1 MYSTLDVY
9 GFLPTTTNQ
18 HFPCPSLGLPT
29 YHLPAS
35 PEDTNDMASVLPL
48 GLPSRPS
55 PVDMV
60 MHVSAKF
67 APSPSYDKT
76 PVSSSS
82 SYQQTSESMSDKSL
96 LPVMNPAFNLREIC
110 KQCILLEDHLS
121 HDQKRCKDC
130 CTKHFLA
137 LEALAEEAVTLDRE
151 GRFRDV
157 LRTLPERIRSLEI
170 QWMQNPKK
178 HSHHISQQLREIRK
192 LFQEQCFDVI
202 QYECDNGS
210 CRVSI

>member
-29 YHLPAS
+29 YHLPS
-35 PEDTNDMASVLPL
+35 PQEGTNPMT
-48 GLPSRPS
+48 GILPSRPS

-60 MHVSAKF
+60 MHVSATF
-67 APSPSYDKT
+67 ASPSPS
-76 PVSSSS
+76 SSNAHDTTTSTS
-82 SYQQTSESMSDKSL
+82 TYHQTSESMSDKTL

-137 LEALAEEAVTLDRE
+137 LEALAEEAVTLDRD
-151 GRFRDV
+151 GRFHDI

-170 QWMQNPKK
+170 QWMQNPTK

-210 CRVSI
+210 CRVTI